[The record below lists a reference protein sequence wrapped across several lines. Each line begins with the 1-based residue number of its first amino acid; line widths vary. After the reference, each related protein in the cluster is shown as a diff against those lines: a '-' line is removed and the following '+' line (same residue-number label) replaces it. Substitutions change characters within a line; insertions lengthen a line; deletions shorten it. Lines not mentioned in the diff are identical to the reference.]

1 MHFIRNA
8 MQEKTF
14 YAIVIAIV
22 LIGGIGIGIAYYHA
36 PAAQPAASSEVT
48 PYQLT
53 LVVTT
58 GNYFNATSDQPAF
71 YVLVNGTLQSSATI
85 HLPSNRLINLT
96 IINYDDGAAFPLG
109 NPVDNSFYNVT
120 GTVGNVINIV
130 NNTNVNSTATSSGIN
145 INGGVQVSNISL
157 NNVAHTFTIL
167 NGTSTMVNIPLPAS
181 SIVHAQLYL
190 TQSGTYTWQCE
201 APCGTDVA
209 GELPGWGQAMITA
222 GWMTGSV
229 VVA

>member
-1 MHFIRNA
+1 
-8 MQEKTF
+8 MQERTF

-22 LIGGIGIGIAYYHA
+22 LIGGVGVGVAYYHA
-36 PAAQPAASSEVT
+36 PAVQPASSEVT

-58 GNYFNATSDQPAF
+58 NNFFNSTTDQPAF

-85 HLPSNRLINLT
+85 NLPSNRLINLT
-96 IINYDDGAAFPLG
+96 IINYDDGTAFPLG
-109 NPVDNSFYNVT
+109 SPANDSYYNVI
-120 GTVGNVINIV
+120 GTVGNKMTIV
-130 NNTNVNSTATSSGIN
+130 NNTNVNSTGTASGIN
-145 INGGVQVSNISL
+145 IVGGDTVSSVPVNSS
-157 NNVAHTFTIL
+157 AHTFTIL
-167 NGTSTMVNIPLPAS
+167 NGTSALVNLPLPVS

-190 TQSGTYTWQCE
+190 TQPGTYTWQCE
-201 APCGTDVA
+201 APCGS
-209 GELPGWGQAMITA
+209 GPIGWGQAMITA

>member
-1 MHFIRNA
+1 MDA

-22 LIGGIGIGIAYYHA
+22 LIGGIGIGVAYYHA
-36 PAAQPAASSEVT
+36 PAVQPASSEVT

-58 GNYFNATSDQPAF
+58 NNFFNATSDQPAF
-71 YVLVNGTLQSSATI
+71 YVLVNGSLQSSATI
-85 HLPSNRLINLT
+85 HLPANRLINLT
-96 IINYDDGAAFPLG
+96 IINYDDGGAAPLG
-109 NPVDNSFYNVT
+109 NPVNDSFYNVT
-120 GTVGNVINIV
+120 GTVGNVINVV
-130 NNTNVNSTATSSGIN
+130 NNTNVNSTGTSSGIN
-145 INGGVQVSNISL
+145 VVGGAQVSNITVG
-157 NNVAHTFTIL
+157 NVAHTFTIL
-167 NGTSTMVNIPLPAS
+167 NGTAAMVNIPLPPS
-181 SIVHAQLYL
+181 SVIHAQLYL

-229 VVA
+229 VVS